1 MSASGTQNNWE
12 TIQQGVRDTERL
24 IGQKQYNHSMVKA
37 RQTLEFMVKL
47 LGERACIIDGDLVDI
62 IDGLYQGHWI
72 SKSTC
77 EHYHK
82 IRMIGNKA
90 VHEAYN
96 NAYDANQ
103 AYHMLSQEVYVFAND
118 YTGKRKSGSRGSRPA
133 GPESSPRSSDTRT
146 NSGAG
151 KHLSGTRSSD
161 TRSSGTRPS
170 GSRPSSQASP
180 AVSRSRKRSHKKRRG
195 ISNYDLLKLLIPVLC
210 IIVLIALI
218 RFIRP
223 ATDIPEEST
232 TVPPTTIETPA
243 ETSPPETMTPETQ
256 PTVVYK
262 TTTTVNVRPQPNTD
276 QARIAVLPPDTEI
289 EVIEQLD
296 NGWTKFNYN
305 GQEVYIS
312 SQHLTTE

>member
-1 MSASGTQNNWE
+1 MSASETQNNWE

-47 LGERACIIDGDLVDI
+47 LGEKACIIEGDLVDI
-62 IDGLYQGHWI
+62 IDNLYQGHWI

-90 VHEAYN
+90 VHEANN

-103 AYHMLSQEVYVFAND
+103 AYHMLSQEVYVFANE

-133 GPESSPRSSDTRT
+133 AGSESSSRSSAART
-146 NSGAG
+146 PSGSG
-151 KHLSGTRSSD
+151 KHLSGTRS
-161 TRSSGTRPS
+161 S

-180 AVSRSRKRSHKKRRG
+180 AASRSRKRSHKKRRG
-195 ISNYDLLKLLIPVLC
+195 ISNYDLLKLMIPVLC
-210 IIVLIALI
+210 IILLIALI

-223 ATDIPEEST
+223 ATEIPEETT
-232 TVPPTTIETPA
+232 TVPPTTIATPA
-243 ETSPPETMTPETQ
+243 ETSPPETMTPVTQ
-256 PTVVYK
+256 PTIVYK

-312 SQHLTTE
+312 SQHIKAE